1 MNIFRSCP
9 GPAGVAARMLFLVA
23 LVPAPILAQELSDIP
38 SAKTERLAQDN
49 LRLPGTGA
57 VTNPGDMESLLRDA
71 RMRSAGASPATPPA
85 PTSPSTSTPPSLI
98 PPLAPSLRIPQDQ
111 DADAPL
117 SDIPQKADDSP
128 LLARSLDR
136 ERSDVTAPED
146 AGTRPG
152 SYYIGT
158 IRQSGFFE
166 LIIHG
171 NAIYALQNN
180 GTELALPESVRPLP
194 VLGSELS
201 YVTISAPQEQELGV
215 PRGLY
220 IFAADGSETAFLK
233 SAHAEHCRALYLSPD
248 EQVLAIDM
256 GGNVNH
262 HLFLL
267 SWPSRAS
274 LDVELNYYPGSS
286 IETAQRAEMERRA
299 ARAAEAAEEA
309 LAEQEGTKARERKK
323 DRRRARKLERE
334 KVSLADR
341 PLVWHSGHGLI
352 FRIMNTDTARPC
364 GYEPCGVVSVR
375 SWFPH
380 EDGASERVL
389 CAGTELC
396 DCAMDDLLDRKG
408 EPFAD
413 VSMQCTRNI
422 GEWRT
427 RTDKKTSF
435 TLEVPVR

>member
-23 LVPAPILAQELSDIP
+23 LVPAPILAQELADIP

-49 LRLPGTGA
+49 LRLPGTGT

-71 RMRSAGASPATPPA
+71 RMRSAGASSATPPA

-111 DADAPL
+111 DADAQL

-128 LLARSLDR
+128 LAKSLDR

-166 LIIHG
+166 LIIRG

-220 IFAADGSETAFLK
+220 IFAADGSETAFLR

-248 EQVLAIDM
+248 GQVLAIDM

-286 IETAQRAEMERRA
+286 IETAQREEMERRA
-299 ARAAEAAEEA
+299 AKAAEAARRGRGRRTG
-309 LAEQEGTKARERKK
+309 EGRESSRGK
-323 DRRRARKLERE
+323 RSPSRTGPLSGTRA
-334 KVSLADR
+334 
-341 PLVWHSGHGLI
+341 
-352 FRIMNTDTARPC
+352 TA
-364 GYEPCGVVSVR
+364 S
-375 SWFPH
+375 SS
-380 EDGASERVL
+380 AS
-389 CAGTELC
+389 
-396 DCAMDDLLDRKG
+396 
-408 EPFAD
+408 
-413 VSMQCTRNI
+413 
-422 GEWRT
+422 
-427 RTDKKTSF
+427 
-435 TLEVPVR
+435 